1 MTADAKQLADR
12 YPGIDGSTHTSQMPR
27 HTNDLCAESMNSS
40 ANGHQDDDG
49 HAVDSEL
56 DFDLDDDD
64 GPKVPLMEQ
73 AAGLLRHIWFEF
85 K

>member
-1 MTADAKQLADR
+1 
-12 YPGIDGSTHTSQMPR
+12 
-27 HTNDLCAESMNSS
+27 MNSS

-56 DFDLDDDD
+56 DCDLDDDD

-85 K
+85 KYNVLSRFICDHAHNSFSL